1 MLPGVVFKRVLLL
14 LVLISALGKYDL
26 EPLLVV
32 LFILSPVSV
41 ELEEDTS
48 VNGGIGLW
56 PLLLNSPL
64 TSCEL
69 DVAIEN
75 ALDWLGF
82 VFEVLDDDGRLNE
95 G

>member
-32 LFILSPVSV
+32 LLILSPVSV

-48 VNGGIGLW
+48 VSGGIGLW

-69 DVAIEN
+69 VAVEN

-82 VFEVLDDDGRLNE
+82 VFEVLDDDEMLNE

>member
-1 MLPGVVFKRVLLL
+1 MFKRVLLL

-32 LFILSPVSV
+32 LLILSPVSV

-48 VNGGIGLW
+48 VSGGIGLW

-69 DVAIEN
+69 VAVEN

-82 VFEVLDDDGRLNE
+82 VFEVLDDDEMLNE